1 MEKENNNAL
10 QTLNVKQLDE
20 ILRELEVQG
29 HSKFR
34 RKQDKIDRILKEV
47 SEVATINE
55 YLIRYKKQPIRT
67 KPIEKTHDIKKLS
80 ERQKKCRTKDRAK
93 LNKERNKIRKEIEEL
108 ESNKEEVLGKIKGLK
123 KGAHSGFKGKRIQKL
138 NKEAKDM
145 TVKIEQLT
153 K

>member
-29 HSKFR
+29 RSKFR

-55 YLIRYKKQPIRT
+55 YLIRYKKQQIRT

-80 ERQKKCRTKDRAK
+80 ER
-93 LNKERNKIRKEIEEL
+93 
-108 ESNKEEVLGKIKGLK
+108 
-123 KGAHSGFKGKRIQKL
+123 
-138 NKEAKDM
+138 
-145 TVKIEQLT
+145 
-153 K
+153 

>member
-10 QTLNVKQLDE
+10 QILNVKQLDE

-29 HSKFR
+29 RPEFR

-55 YLIRYKKQPIRT
+55 YLIRYKKRPIRT

-80 ERQKKCRTKDRAK
+80 ERQKKREQKIE
-93 LNKERNKIRKEIEEL
+93 LNSIKKEIRLEKKSKNSNQIRKR
-108 ESNKEEVLGKIKGLK
+108 
-123 KGAHSGFKGKRIQKL
+123 F
-138 NKEAKDM
+138 
-145 TVKIEQLT
+145 
-153 K
+153 